1 MQKGFFERLVRKPS
15 PTLREIAGRGIDVQG
30 AGHAEIA
37 FPFVALGP
45 LVCETLWSLSCG
57 FVYHRHDTDEGDEP
71 LWVFHSITVAARLG
85 LLLLFW
91 QKPRD
96 ERCFILKMMS
106 KIQVF
111 YLIICCSV
119 LAVWE
124 AERSKVGSFARW
136 KALPLTVYTSMFGL
150 ACVGMKRLASQPFCG
165 TVVLQL
171 FLARGRGCFF
181 VPSFLAS
188 EEPYRGPWRMEAE
201 SDSYSSPSSTE
212 SSESTKSTE

>member
-85 LLLLFW
+85 LLLLLW
-91 QKPRD
+91 RSPRD
-96 ERCFILKMMS
+96 ERCFILKMIS
-106 KIQVF
+106 KIVAV
-111 YLIICCSV
+111 YLVTCCPL

-124 AERSKVGSFARW
+124 TQRSKIARYLIWFAV
-136 KALPLTVYTSMFGL
+136 PLTVYTIMLGL
-150 ACVGMKRLASQPFCG
+150 ACALPALASVE
-165 TVVLQL
+165 THNK
-171 FLARGRGCFF
+171 RN
-181 VPSFLAS
+181 SFS
-188 EEPYRGPWRMEAE
+188 
-201 SDSYSSPSSTE
+201 SSTF
-212 SSESTKSTE
+212 SP